1 MKKFL
6 SSILIIALTFV
17 MVFSGS
23 AVAFGAEKAEI
34 RQAYEA
40 TANYLL
46 SNKDA
51 NWYESLWS
59 ALPLKLSGLL
69 TEAQENDFRTWAE
82 DYIVSKEGKLTTN
95 YRENPSDPENPI
107 PVDSGMYTEFSK
119 MVILCCE
126 FGMDPRNVGGYNI
139 VDPLANMNK
148 VVKQGINGPIWAL
161 MALDRAGY
169 EFSEGVTA
177 SVTQEILI
185 NFLLSNQL
193 SDGGWA
199 LMGTKA
205 DPDITGMTVIALAPH
220 KDDPRVSAAF
230 ENAAECM
237 KDMET
242 SSGGFATVMETGAE
256 PTSTSES
263 DVQIIT
269 AMCLIGIDPFGADGF
284 VKHGSAPLDDLMSYY
299 IQGTGTFKHIAANT
313 KGNYL
318 ATSQAFYALAHYY
331 KFISDMT
338 AEEEAYETERAHA
351 YILKIGSLKEYIE
364 ELKAMIADSAPEIEK
379 YKADAEK
386 YKTEAEKYKAEA
398 EKYKADAEKYK
409 NDAITNGIKA
419 TTVKL
424 TVSKA
429 SGSAKLKWSKTGS
442 YAVDKY
448 QIYRSTKETS
458 GFKSVATKAKSV
470 STYKDT
476 TVKKGKTYY
485 YKVRGFRTVN
495 GKKVYTQWSPVVS
508 IKF

>member
-1 MKKFL
+1 MKKIL
-6 SSILIIALTFV
+6 STILILTLTFV
-17 MVFSGS
+17 MVFSGT
-23 AVAFGAEKAEI
+23 ALAFGADKTELRE
-34 RQAYEA
+34 AYDA

-51 NWYESLWS
+51 NWCESLWS

-69 TEAQENDFRTWAE
+69 TEAQEAEFRTWAE
-82 DYIVSKEGKLTTN
+82 GYVAEKKGELTVTYNEGPNGELIK
-95 YRENPSDPENPI
+95 R
-107 PVDSGMYTEFSK
+107 DSGQYTEFSK

-169 EFSEGVTA
+169 EFSEGVDA

-185 NFLLSNQL
+185 NYLLSYQL

-220 KDDPRVSAAF
+220 KDDSRVSAAF
-230 ENAAECM
+230 EKAAECM
-237 KDMET
+237 RDMELST
-242 SSGGFATVMETGAE
+242 GGFATIMETGAE

-263 DVQIIT
+263 DAQIIT
-269 AMCLIGIDPFGADGF
+269 AMCLMGIDPFEDEGF
-284 VKHGSAPLDDLMSYY
+284 IKKGSAPLDDLMSYY
-299 IQGTGTFKHIAANT
+299 VEGTGTFKHIAANN
-313 KGNYL
+313 KANYL
-318 ATSQAFYALAHYY
+318 ATAQAFYALAHYY
-331 KFISDMT
+331 KYISDMT
-338 AEEEAYETERAHA
+338 AEEEAAETAA
-351 YILKIGSLKEYIE
+351 AQTYILKIDGLRAYID
-364 ELKAMIADSAPEIEK
+364 ELKALIVDSASEVEK
-379 YKADAEK
+379 YKA
-386 YKTEAEKYKAEA
+386 EAEKYKAEA
-398 EKYKADAEKYK
+398 EKYK
-409 NDAITNGIKA
+409 NDAITNGVKA
-419 TTVKL
+419 TTIKL
-424 TVSKA
+424 TISKV

-458 GFKSVATKAKSV
+458 GFKSIATKAKTV

-485 YKVRGFRTVN
+485 YKVRGYRTVN
-495 GKKVYTQWSPVVS
+495 GKKVYTQWSPVIS

>member
-1 MKKFL
+1 MKKIL
-6 SSILIIALTFV
+6 STILIITLTFV

-23 AVAFGAEKAEI
+23 AMAFGADKTDL
-34 RQAYEA
+34 RQAYDA

-51 NWYESLWS
+51 NWCESLWS
-59 ALPLKLSGLL
+59 AFPLKLSGLL
-69 TEAQENDFRTWAE
+69 TEAQEEEFRTWAE
-82 DYIVSKEGKLTTN
+82 GYIVSKEGKLTTN
-95 YRENPSDPENPI
+95 YRENPDPEGEPI

-169 EFSEGVTA
+169 EFSEGVEA
-177 SVTQEILI
+177 SVSQEILI
-185 NFLLSNQL
+185 NYLLSYQL

-220 KDDPRVSAAF
+220 KDDSRVSAAF
-230 ENAAECM
+230 EKAAECM
-237 KDMET
+237 KGMELST
-242 SSGGFATVMETGAE
+242 GGFATIMETGAE

-263 DVQIIT
+263 DAQIIT
-269 AMCLIGIDPFGADGF
+269 AMCLMGIDPFEDEGF
-284 VKHGSAPLDDLMSYY
+284 IKKGSTPLDDLMSYY
-299 IQGTGTFKHIAANT
+299 VEGTGTFKHIAAND
-313 KGNYL
+313 KANYL

-331 KFISDMT
+331 KYISDMT
-338 AEEEAYETERAHA
+338 AEEEAAETAAAHT
-351 YILKIGSLKEYIE
+351 YILKIDGLRAYID
-364 ELKAMIADSAPEIEK
+364 ELKAIISDSASEVEK
-379 YKADAEK
+379 YKAQAD
-386 YKTEAEKYKAEA
+386 KYKAEA
-398 EKYKADAEKYK
+398 DKYKAEAEKYK

-424 TVSKA
+424 TISKV

-458 GFKSVATKAKSV
+458 GFKSIATKAKTV

-485 YKVRGFRTVN
+485 YKVRGYRTVN